1 MVIKKWFKDP
11 KIDTKTHFNVIK
23 IGENNI
29 CDDEIKEFLNKEI
42 LDSYI
47 GIDTLIR
54 NYSTKDKK
62 VLIDFLENNVLP
74 SKSELYRVWQGD
86 LGEIIS
92 KLLVSYFFGL
102 EVPATKLKLKTNKD
116 KSVFGTDMIS
126 HNKGK
131 DIKDWYYYE
140 IKTKQDLLK
149 KDYKITGNPRY
160 ITVVAYDGLKNDLS
174 KNSGAIATFL
184 GKLYEMKENYDKSKV
199 YLDIAD
205 GSKII
210 NKNYEIFIIG
220 ETSTYK
226 DDIITALE
234 NISPDLKPLNVT
246 IILID
251 GFKGL
256 VDDLRNKVLI
266 DAEKIVYTK

>member
-23 IGENNI
+23 IWENNI

-47 GIDTLIR
+47 WIDTLIR

-74 SKSELYRVWQGD
+74 SKSELYRVWQWD
-86 LGEIIS
+86 LWEIIS
-92 KLLVSYFFGL
+92 KLLVSYFFWL

-116 KSVFGTDMIS
+116 KSVFWTDMIS
-126 HNKGK
+126 HNKWK

-149 KDYKITGNPRY
+149 KDYKITWNPRY
-160 ITVVAYDGLKNDLS
+160 ITVVAYDWLKNDLS

-184 GKLYEMKENYDKSKV
+184 WKLYEMKENYDKSKV

-210 NKNYEIFIIG
+210 NKNYEIFIIW

-251 GFKGL
+251 WFKWL